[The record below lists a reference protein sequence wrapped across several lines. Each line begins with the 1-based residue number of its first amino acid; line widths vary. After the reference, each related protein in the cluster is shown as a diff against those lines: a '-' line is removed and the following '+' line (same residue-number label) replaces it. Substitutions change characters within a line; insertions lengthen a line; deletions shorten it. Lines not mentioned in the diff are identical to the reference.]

1 MSKWHL
7 GMTSEKYEVGSG
19 GPGTVSSGSGDYG
32 GVSYGSYQLSSKMGT
47 VAKFV
52 TTMGY
57 SQDFK
62 GLTPGT
68 KPFSDKWKEMAKNPS
83 FGEAQHEFIKKTHY
97 LPQIDLLKG
106 KGIDLSNKGPAVQ
119 DAVWSTA
126 VQFGGSTSL
135 ILKALSVFPKTIS
148 DLDIVKA
155 IQNYKIKNNELLFKS
170 SSAKVR
176 ESTLNRAKNELLDL
190 IKLCETHTT
199 ANSNDSEP
207 AILKDVFDAFKNIG
221 DNY

>member
-1 MSKWHL
+1 MTWHL

-19 GPGTVSSGSGDYG
+19 GPGTVSSGTGDYG

-52 TTMGY
+52 STMGY

-68 KPFSDKWKEMAKNPS
+68 KPFSDKWKEMAKDPA
-83 FGEAQHEFIKKTHY
+83 FGEAQHEFIKRTHY
-97 LPQIDLLKG
+97 LPQLNFLKS
-106 KGIDLSNKGPAVQ
+106 KGVDLSKRGPAVQ

-126 VQFGGSTSL
+126 VQFGGGTNL
-135 ILKALSVFPKTIS
+135 ILRALAVFPKTLD
-148 DLDIVKA
+148 DLAIVKA
-155 IQNYKIKNNELLFKS
+155 IQNYKIKNNDSLFKS

-176 ESTLNRAKNELLDL
+176 ESTLNRAKNELADL
-190 IKLCETHTT
+190 IKLCGTKVEIE
-199 ANSNDSEP
+199 SEEEP
-207 AILKDVFDAFKNIG
+207 AILKDVFDALQDIGEKN
-221 DNY
+221 